1 MPETRLDNVRHALV
15 GALERI
21 AGRDDSARR
30 MVDMLEDDLKSLSTL
45 MHRLSPDQLRLA
57 DVQDVVAHLLD
68 HVIGEC
74 WEPAEGNQE
83 LSEALDDY
91 VDLLAS
97 RLEAK
102 MPMNSRHSD
111 ALENVFSNY
120 WEDNSGDDEG
130 EGEDEDAE
138 AGREEEAVSGRVL
151 REIDPKT
158 ATIPQ
163 LRAWYKETVGYDPQ
177 EPPENLSDR
186 GLRQLVAEHL
196 EEFKDE
202 LPARRP
208 AQPLRPRARPR
219 PRPAARFPKSAEL
232 SGDIEIG
239 EE

>member
-15 GALERI
+15 GALERL

-30 MVDMLEDDLKSLSTL
+30 TVDMVEDDLKSLSTL

-74 WEPAEGNQE
+74 WDPAESNQE
-83 LSEALDDY
+83 LAEALDDY

-120 WEDNSGDDEG
+120 WEDNSGEDEG

-138 AGREEEAVSGRVL
+138 AGHEE
-151 REIDPKT
+151 DPG
-158 ATIPQ
+158 
-163 LRAWYKETVGYDPQ
+163 E
-177 EPPENLSDR
+177 
-186 GLRQLVAEHL
+186 GL
-196 EEFKDE
+196 DE
-202 LPARRP
+202 KPPARRP
-208 AQPLRPRARPR
+208 AQPLRPTARPKA
-219 PRPAARFPKSAEL
+219 RPAARFPKSAEV
-232 SGDIEIG
+232 SGDIEFG